1 MNGYSFTMR
10 VRRALALAREESAR
24 LGHEYVGTEHLLL
37 GIAAESAEATSSVL
51 DLFGLE
57 QRLVVLLIE
66 ATIERGR
73 GSPAGRDLPYTS
85 RAKKVLELA
94 MSEAR
99 EFDHNYVDTE
109 HVFLGLLA
117 EGKGIGAQ
125 VLQQLGVSLPEA
137 RAKIAER
144 LGSPFRFP
152 VAEPAEGVTPSSVIV
167 TLRYPGG
174 ASRVWRFSSPSGAI
188 NFLQGQAAGGP

>member
-1 MNGYSFTMR
+1 MNGYNFTMR

-24 LGHEYVGTEHLLL
+24 LRHEYVGTEHLLL

-51 DLFGLE
+51 ESFGVE
-57 QRLVVLLIE
+57 QRDVVLLIE
-66 ATIERGR
+66 ESIERGH
-73 GSPAGRDLPYTS
+73 GSSPGPDLPYTS

-99 EFDHNYVDTE
+99 ELDHDYVDTE
-109 HVFLGLLA
+109 HLLLGLRA

-125 VLQQLGVSLPEA
+125 VLQALGVSLTEA
-137 RAKIAER
+137 RAKVAEK
-144 LGSPFRFP
+144 LGSPARFQ
-152 VAEPAEGVTPSSVIV
+152 VAQPAVGDTPSSVIV

-174 ASRVWRFSSPSGAI
+174 ASTVWRFSSPNGAI
-188 NFLQGQAAGGP
+188 QFLQGQAGAP

>member
-1 MNGYSFTMR
+1 MNGYNFTMR

-37 GIAAESAEATSSVL
+37 GIAAESTEATSSVL

-57 QRLVVLLIE
+57 QRDVVLLIE
-66 ATIERGR
+66 ATIDRGR

-99 EFDHNYVDTE
+99 ELNHNYVDTE
-109 HVFLGLLA
+109 HLLLGLLA

-125 VLQQLGVSLPEA
+125 VLQQLGVTLTEA
-137 RAKIAER
+137 RAKVAQR
-144 LGSPFRFP
+144 LGPARSAVP
-152 VAEPAEGVTPSSVIV
+152 EPAEGDTPSSVIV

-174 ASRVWRFSSPSGAI
+174 ASKVWRFSSPSGAI
-188 NFLQGQAAGGP
+188 QFLQGQSGGP